1 MHKNILIT
9 GGIGYIGSHTAIEML
24 SAGYKVLLLDN
35 LSNSSMDIL
44 KKMALITNKDIPFIK
59 GDIRDDKLLTQ
70 VFSENNFD
78 AVIHCAGLK
87 SVTDSLASP
96 LEYYDNNVFGT
107 LSLCRAMQ
115 KTNVRC
121 LVFSSS
127 ATVYG
132 SPERVPII
140 ETDRTEPNNPYGHS
154 KLMIETLLNDL
165 VKIDDEWSIALLR
178 YFNPVGAHYSGL
190 LGEKLDNNSGNL
202 IPKIANVFTGHL
214 SRLPIFGADY
224 PTRDGTGIRDY
235 IHVIDLVLGHLKA
248 LEFLKKN
255 QGIHTWNLGTG
266 QGYSVFEIVK
276 SFEKIVGVKIPYE
289 VLPRR
294 TGDIAECWSDPS
306 KATRE
311 LHWHAAHNLEEM
323 LSDTWRWIK
332 NSSATD
338 TKNLSNTF

>member
-35 LSNSSMDIL
+35 LSNSSMSTL
-44 KKMALITNKDIPFIK
+44 KQMALITNKDIPFIK
-59 GDIRDDKLLTQ
+59 GDIRDNKLLTQ

-87 SVTDSLASP
+87 SVTDSLTSP

-107 LSLCRAMQ
+107 LSLCRVMQ

-140 ETDRTEPNNPYGHS
+140 ETDRTAPNNPYGHS

-178 YFNPVGAHYSGL
+178 YFNPVGAHNSGL
-190 LGEKLDNNSGNL
+190 LGEKLDNNSSNL
-202 IPKIANVFTGHL
+202 MPTIANVITGHL
-214 SRLPIFGADY
+214 SKLPIFGTDY

-235 IHVIDLVLGHLKA
+235 IHVVDLVLGHLKA

-276 SFEKIVGVKIPYE
+276 SFENIVGIKIPYE

-311 LHWHAAHNLEEM
+311 LHWYAAHNLEEM
-323 LSDTWRWIK
+323 MSDAWRWIK